1 MEEDEVRWLL
11 IKCHCG
17 NSFGSRAGSK
27 SSCAHCGES
36 KRLVTKSS
44 HSNSAELSRA
54 VSSANLPDEIREE
67 VEKRINKEKTK
78 RNQNQRVGVEKI
90 HTIMID
96 STNSDGI
103 LTMDKLTQ
111 KLMEKGV
118 DNPTAEEILGMAE
131 AQGVIIRSA
140 PNSWLW
146 L

>member
-27 SSCAHCGES
+27 SSCARCGES
-36 KRLVTKSS
+36 KRLVSKSS
-44 HSNSAELSRA
+44 HSNSAELFRA

-67 VEKRINKEKTK
+67 VEKRLNKEKTK

-90 HTIMID
+90 HSIMLD

-111 KLMEKGV
+111 KLMDKGV
-118 DNPTAEEILGMAE
+118 ENPDRKS
-131 AQGVIIRSA
+131 VV
-140 PNSWLW
+140 
-146 L
+146 

>member
-27 SSCAHCGES
+27 PSCARCGES

-44 HSNSAELSRA
+44 HSNSTELFRA
-54 VSSANLPDEIREE
+54 VSSANLPEEIRGE
-67 VEKRINKEKTK
+67 VEARLKKEKTK

-90 HTIMID
+90 HGIMLD

-111 KLMEKGV
+111 KLMENGV
-118 DNPTAEEILGMAE
+118 ENPTAEEILGMAE
-131 AQGVIIRSA
+131 VQGVIIRSA

>member
-1 MEEDEVRWLL
+1 
-11 IKCHCG
+11 
-17 NSFGSRAGSK
+17 SK
-27 SSCAHCGES
+27 PSCARCGES

-44 HSNSAELSRA
+44 HSNSTELFRA
-54 VSSANLPDEIREE
+54 VSSANLPEEIRGE
-67 VEKRINKEKTK
+67 VEARLKKEKTK

-90 HTIMID
+90 HGIMLD

-118 DNPTAEEILGMAE
+118 ENPTAEEILGMAE
-131 AQGVIIRSA
+131 VQGVIIRSA

>member
-17 NSFGSRAGSK
+17 NSFGTRTGSK
-27 SSCAHCGES
+27 PSCARCGES

-54 VSSANLPDEIREE
+54 VSSANLPDEIRDE
-67 VEKRINKEKTK
+67 VESRLKKEKTK
-78 RNQNQRVGVEKI
+78 RNLNQRMGVEKI
-90 HTIMID
+90 HAIMLD

-103 LTMDKLTQ
+103 LTMGELTQ
-111 KLMEKGV
+111 KLIEKGV
-118 DNPTAEEILGMAE
+118 DNPTAEEILGVAE